1 MNVIT
6 TAKISFITVL
16 SLISSVA
23 IAGSPDFTPVSVSEP
38 GILSL
43 MGLGIAAVLYLAKK
57 RK

>member
-23 IAGSPDFTPVSVSEP
+23 IAGSPDITPVSVSEP